1 MANQKTKSALKLL
14 LKLALSGLAIYL
26 VFTKIDLSQVW
37 LVVRKSNV
45 AWLITALVVFNLSKF
60 IAAHRFHLLI
70 RQLGVQITS
79 RFNLALYYVGM
90 FYNLFLPGG
99 IGGDG
104 YKVYYLQK
112 RFEAK
117 TRQLVSAVLLDRL
130 SGAAMLAFLALAM
143 AAFKPDIFANWF
155 SGSYALS
162 IVLLALSIPVLVGVI
177 SAFFKIF
184 KPLVLPLIGLSVSV
198 QLVQLV
204 CVFCILS
211 AYGVDTHFALYFIL
225 FLVSSIAAML
235 PLSFGGVGL
244 RELVFLY
251 AATIFPIDQPA
262 AVALALM
269 FFVITAISSLCGAFI
284 KLPSGSE

>member
-1 MANQKTKSALKLL
+1 MAKTKTKSALKLL
-14 LKLALSGLAIYL
+14 LKLALSGLAIYF

-37 LVVRKSNV
+37 LVVKKSNV
-45 AWLITALVVFNLSKF
+45 AWLIAALIVFNLSKF
-60 IAAHRFHLLI
+60 IGAHRFHLLM
-70 RQLGVQITS
+70 RQLGIEITS

-104 YKVYYLQK
+104 YKVYFLK
-112 RFEAK
+112 KSSEAR
-117 TRQLVSAVLLDRL
+117 TRHLVSAVLLDRL
-130 SGAAMLAFLALAM
+130 SGAAMLAFLALGI
-143 AAFKPDIFANWF
+143 AAFKPEIFINWF
-155 SGSYALS
+155 SGSYALN
-162 IVLLALSIPVLVGVI
+162 IVLFALSVPALVGVI
-177 SAFFKIF
+177 MAFFKIF
-184 KPLVLPLIGLSVSV
+184 KPLVIPLIGWSLGV

-204 CVFCILS
+204 CVFCILM
-211 AYGVDTHFALYFIL
+211 AYGVDSHFPLYFIL

-251 AATIFPIDQPA
+251 AATIFPIDQTA

-284 KLPSGSE
+284 KLPTSGS